1 MNNLQSDSSGGG
13 PASAVASAGGTV
25 DGRASRWQPHR
36 EERRR
41 ELIKSA
47 RKAVHALGSEAS
59 MEDIAAAAGTSKSV
73 FYRYFG
79 DKAGLQQAVGEVVLS
94 QMQRRIQEAVQGA
107 QTPGEGLLA
116 MVSAYL
122 QMAETSPNVYTFVT
136 RYAPAGADGAAG
148 SAAGSIATAGALG
161 HFFAAISDMIARPMR
176 SHLGDSA
183 GRETAIGYWP
193 NAAIGLVRNAGEQWL
208 ATPDSPSRPDQAA
221 MACQITHWL
230 CLGIAPELRNQPAPP
245 AVAPAVAEDPAEPAQ
260 RTQRPTTSEPT
271 SSEPTLSEP
280 KKEST

>member
-1 MNNLQSDSSGGG
+1 MGIVNIPQAEATGPSATGGA
-13 PASAVASAGGTV
+13 PASGASDGGAV
-25 DGRASRWQPHR
+25 DGRASRWQSHR
-36 EERRR
+36 EERRA

-47 RKAVHALGSEAS
+47 RKAVHVLGSDAS

-94 QMQRRIQEAVQGA
+94 QMQRRIQEAARSA
-107 QTPGEGLLA
+107 QAPREGLFA

-136 RYAPAGADGAAG
+136 RYVPGEPGP
-148 SAAGSIATAGALG
+148 GSIATAGALG

-176 SHLGDSA
+176 SHLGPSA
-183 GRETAIGYWP
+183 GRDAVIGYWP

-208 ATPDSPSRPDQAA
+208 ASPASPGKPDQEA
-221 MACQITHWL
+221 MARQITDWL
-230 CLGIAPELRNQPAPP
+230 CLGIAPELQDRPAPG
-245 AVAPAVAEDPAEPAQ
+245 
-260 RTQRPTTSEPT
+260 
-271 SSEPTLSEP
+271 
-280 KKEST
+280 

>member
-1 MNNLQSDSSGGG
+1 VNILQSDPAGPGPAAGGPG
-13 PASAVASAGGTV
+13 APASAAGVSAAV
-25 DGRASRWQPHR
+25 DGRASRWQSHR

-79 DKAGLQQAVGEVVLS
+79 DKAGLQQAVGEVVLN
-94 QMQRRIQEAVQGA
+94 QMQRRIQEAAQSA
-107 QTPGEGLLA
+107 QTPREGLFA

-136 RYAPAGADGAAG
+136 RYAPGDAE
-148 SAAGSIATAGALG
+148 SHNGSISTAGALG
-161 HFFAAISDMIARPMR
+161 HFFAAISEMIALPMR
-176 SHLGDSA
+176 NQLRAVPGKEA
-183 GRETAIGYWP
+183 VIGYWP

-208 ATPDSPSRPDQAA
+208 ASPDPPAKPGQEA
-221 MACQITHWL
+221 MARQITDWL
-230 CLGIAPELRNQPAPP
+230 CFGIAPELQDPPAP
-245 AVAPAVAEDPAEPAQ
+245 
-260 RTQRPTTSEPT
+260 
-271 SSEPTLSEP
+271 
-280 KKEST
+280 

>member
-1 MNNLQSDSSGGG
+1 MNNPQTGRPRLH
-13 PASAVASAGGTV
+13 ASAAGVPDGAV
-25 DGRASRWQPHR
+25 DGRDSRWQAHR

-47 RKAVHALGSEAS
+47 RKAVHALGSDAS

-94 QMQRRIQEAVQGA
+94 QMQRRIQEAAQAA
-107 QTPGEGLLA
+107 QTPREGLFA

-122 QMAETSPNVYTFVT
+122 QMAETSPNVYAFVT
-136 RYAPAGADGAAG
+136 RYVPGEPDGG
-148 SAAGSIATAGALG
+148 SASGGSIATAGALS

-176 SHLGDSA
+176 SHLGA
-183 GRETAIGYWP
+183 GPGKEAVIGYWP

-208 ATPDSPSRPDQAA
+208 ASPASPDKAGQEA
-221 MACQITHWL
+221 MARQITDWL
-230 CLGIAPELRNQPAPP
+230 CFGIAPELENLPLP
-245 AVAPAVAEDPAEPAQ
+245 
-260 RTQRPTTSEPT
+260 SELP
-271 SSEPTLSEP
+271 
-280 KKEST
+280 KEST

>member
-1 MNNLQSDSSGGG
+1 MNIPQTDLPGGSAAG
-13 PASAVASAGGTV
+13 SAPAGAGSV
-25 DGRASRWQPHR
+25 DGRASRWQSHR

-47 RKAVHALGSEAS
+47 RKAVHALGSDAS

-94 QMQRRIQEAVQGA
+94 QMQRRIQEAAQSA
-107 QTPGEGLLA
+107 QTPREGLLA

-136 RYAPAGADGAAG
+136 RYTPGDATSGT
-148 SAAGSIATAGALG
+148 IATAGALG

-183 GRETAIGYWP
+183 GREAVIGYWP

-208 ATPDSPSRPDQAA
+208 ASPASPPSPTRRPWPARSPTGCA
-221 MACQITHWL
+221 SASPPSC
-230 CLGIAPELRNQPAPP
+230 ARQP
-245 AVAPAVAEDPAEPAQ
+245 
-260 RTQRPTTSEPT
+260 RPHAPT
-271 SSEPTLSEP
+271 SAPTLSEP
-280 KKEST
+280 TKEST

>member
-1 MNNLQSDSSGGG
+1 MNIPQTGLPGGTTSG
-13 PASAVASAGGTV
+13 SAAAGAGGV
-25 DGRASRWQPHR
+25 DGRASRWQSHR

-47 RKAVHALGSEAS
+47 RKAVHVLGSDAP

-94 QMQRRIQEAVQGA
+94 QMQRRIQEAAQSA
-107 QTPGEGLLA
+107 QTPREGLFA

-136 RYAPAGADGAAG
+136 RYTPGEAEAANG
-148 SAAGSIATAGALG
+148 TIATAGALG
-161 HFFAAISDMIARPMR
+161 HFFAAISDMIAGPMR
-176 SHLGDSA
+176 DHLGDSA
-183 GRETAIGYWP
+183 GREAVIGYWP

-208 ATPDSPSRPDQAA
+208 ASPASPAKPDQEA
-221 MACQITHWL
+221 MARQITDWL
-230 CLGIAPELRNQPAPP
+230 CLGIAPELRS
-245 AVAPAVAEDPAEPAQ
+245 APAAEQAPL
-260 RTQRPTTSEPT
+260 TSPP
-271 SSEPTLSEP
+271 SLSEST
-280 KKEST
+280 KEST